1 MKMSAFL
8 CVPPLEIEAN
18 PSVEVLTLEVEY
30 LKRRLEE
37 ERKFSNQVLDELKK
51 VRKEVQQQSKGT
63 PTLKVQQSK
72 GIPTLKVQQQS
83 KGTPTLKVQQSKE
96 TSATPND
103 DLANRI
109 SYLSFKGLGK
119 EFPSN
124 TLGDG

>member
-51 VRKEVQQQSKGT
+51 VRKE
-63 PTLKVQQSK
+63 VQQSK